1 MLIIIIRR
9 RRRRKFTV
17 KFLFNFYVALFY
29 FILFPTFSWS
39 DTAKPIMIIIIILII
54 IMIIII
60 IIIIIMIIIII
71 IIIIIIMYYCNTDML
86 IILGNGEMCSLF
98 K

>member
-1 MLIIIIRR
+1 MLIIIRR
-9 RRRRKFTV
+9 RRRKLTV

-39 DTAKPIMIIIIILII
+39 DTAKSIMIIIIILII

-60 IIIIIMIIIII
+60 IIIIIIVIIIK
-71 IIIIIIMYYCNTDML
+71 IIIIMYYCNTDML

>member
-1 MLIIIIRR
+1 MLIIIRR
-9 RRRRKFTV
+9 RRRKLTV

-39 DTAKPIMIIIIILII
+39 DTAKSIMIIIIILII

-60 IIIIIMIIIII
+60 IIIIVIIIK
-71 IIIIIIMYYCNTDML
+71 IIIIMYYCNTDML